1 PWLPLSPS
9 GLQYTDYVE
18 CQNQLL
24 DSEEGE
30 RLWNYWSRQLGGEPA
45 PLNLLTDRPRPVVQT
60 YRGSTQSF
68 DLSGELSRRLKELG
82 QEHGATLYMILLA
95 AFQTLLSRYT
105 GQTDISVGSA
115 FSNRNKPEFNG
126 VVGFFVNTLV
136 LRSQL
141 SSDLR
146 FETFLESV
154 RRIVLEAFAHQ
165 EYPFAQL
172 VERLLGER
180 DPGRSPLFQV
190 MFILQKSH

>member
-1 PWLPLSPS
+1 
-9 GLQYTDYVE
+9 
-18 CQNQLL
+18 
-24 DSEEGE
+24 
-30 RLWNYWSRQLGGEPA
+30 
-45 PLNLLTDRPRPVVQT
+45 
-60 YRGSTQSF
+60 
-68 DLSGELSRRLKELG
+68 
-82 QEHGATLYMILLA
+82 
-95 AFQTLLSRYT
+95 
-105 GQTDISVGSA
+105 
-115 FSNRNKPEFNG
+115 EFNG

-190 MFILQKSH
+190 MFILQKSHLRDKEGLTLLALNEPDVQMNFAGLQLESIAVEQRVSRFDLTLSVAEAKGGIKASLQYNPDLFDQATIVRMTSHFRTLLESIVGDPAQLLAAIPL